1 MKTLVL
7 GLGNP
12 LRCDDGVGIWVVRS
26 LREKEIPAEA
36 EVLEAATSGLDLLE
50 IVTGYDRVIIVDAIV
65 SGEGLPGEVH
75 KLSLSDLSPYSSL
88 VLSHG
93 IDLPTVVK
101 LGEALGLPQPKEIL
115 IFAVEAEDVSSFSE
129 ECTPRVE
136 AAIPQVV
143 ELVLRELES
152 FLNF

>member
-129 ECTPRVE
+129 ECTPQVE

-143 ELVLRELES
+143 ELVLRELERVS
-152 FLNF
+152 

>member
-1 MKTLVL
+1 VRTLIL

-12 LRCDDGVGIWVVRS
+12 LRRDDGVGIKVARS
-26 LREKEIPAEA
+26 LREEGIPAEV

-50 IVTGYDRVIIVDAIV
+50 IITEYERVIIVDAIV
-65 SGEGLPGEVH
+65 SGEGLPGEIH
-75 KLSLSDLSPYSSL
+75 KLNLSDLSPRSGL

-93 IDLPTVVK
+93 IDLPTVVR
-101 LGEALGLPQPKEIL
+101 LGEALGLPQPKEIV

-143 ELVLRELES
+143 ELVLGELEH
-152 FLNF
+152 L